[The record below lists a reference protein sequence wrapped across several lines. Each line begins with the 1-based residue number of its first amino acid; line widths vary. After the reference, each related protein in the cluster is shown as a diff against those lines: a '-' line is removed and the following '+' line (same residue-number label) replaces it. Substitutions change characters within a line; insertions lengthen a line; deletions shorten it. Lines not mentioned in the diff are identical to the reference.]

1 MLHRYSENPLAFF
14 SLKSSHS
21 VGRGPWE
28 GSAAGGEGISRA
40 AAVLLQ
46 GFKAKS
52 LNNTSDFHYPGRG
65 SGPLS
70 SLILRNTERGQAPR
84 GVTWSFPSLGSKE
97 SELVENSAG
106 FCKASAT
113 CGRARGW
120 LGSWVGSYS
129 SNRKDQRL
137 YH

>member
-1 MLHRYSENPLAFF
+1 M
-14 SLKSSHS
+14 
-21 VGRGPWE
+21 V
-28 GSAAGGEGISRA
+28 

-70 SLILRNTERGQAPR
+70 SLILRNTERGQAPG

-113 CGRARGW
+113 CGRAR
-120 LGSWVGSYS
+120 VGSDLGLVPTHLTGRTNGYITS
-129 SNRKDQRL
+129 GAGRVPGFQCHSI
-137 YH
+137 